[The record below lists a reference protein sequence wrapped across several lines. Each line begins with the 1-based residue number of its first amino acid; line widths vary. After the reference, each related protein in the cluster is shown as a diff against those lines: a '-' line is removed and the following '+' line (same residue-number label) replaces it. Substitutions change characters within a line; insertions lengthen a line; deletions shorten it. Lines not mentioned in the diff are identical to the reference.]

1 MATAH
6 EQALD
11 RARTRWPGVALRDEV
26 FFAALTTRGID
37 ANDRDLA
44 IEELYLAQACA
55 HGDAVAIAAFDSE
68 YVAKISLYLARI
80 EPVREIVDEV
90 QQRVRTRVLV
100 AEPGGVARIAEYG
113 GRGPL
118 AAWVR
123 VVARSVHS
131 NLRRERPLGETTM
144 SESSPVQP
152 VLSPELEALRER
164 YLPLVNDAVKT
175 AIAELMPRDRT
186 LFKLHYLDGL
196 PLERIGL
203 VYGVHKATVSR
214 WLAAARQSVLD
225 NATKAV
231 IRGLGAHHAD
241 AKSLLDV
248 LRSQL
253 DVSVAALL
261 GSTAP
266 SP

>member
-1 MATAH
+1 MAEAF
-6 EQALD
+6 EQALE
-11 RARTRWPGVALRDEV
+11 RARTRWPGVALDGDAFVR
-26 FFAALTTRGID
+26 ALASRGID
-37 ANDRDLA
+37 TSDRGLA

-55 HGDAVAIAAFDSE
+55 VGDAIAIAAFEDE
-68 YVAKISLYLARI
+68 YVAKISLFLARI

-90 QQRVRTRVLV
+90 QQRVRARVLV

-113 GRGPL
+113 GKGPL

-131 NLRRERPLGETTM
+131 NLHRERPVGDTTM
-144 SESSPVQP
+144 TDSAPAPS

-164 YLPLVNDAVKT
+164 YLPLVNAAVKA
-175 AIAELMPRDRT
+175 AIAELTPRDRT

-196 PLERIGL
+196 PLDRIGL

-225 NATKAV
+225 GATKAV
-231 IRGLGAHHAD
+231 IEALGAHHAD

-253 DVSVAALL
+253 DVSVASLL